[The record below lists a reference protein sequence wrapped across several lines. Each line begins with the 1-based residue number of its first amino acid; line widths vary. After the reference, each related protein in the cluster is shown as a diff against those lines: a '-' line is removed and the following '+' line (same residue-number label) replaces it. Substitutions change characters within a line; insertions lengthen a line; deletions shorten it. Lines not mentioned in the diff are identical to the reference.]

1 MASKRRNMFYEN
13 KKQETT
19 KIAILFEYTGSLKMF
34 SESQLDFSTGA
45 AGFWRNKTSSQE
57 DRQLKD
63 VGMSYERFT
72 EGLLK
77 SMVRLR
83 LNGADSIRFG
93 YVIDGYPKTADQAA
107 MLFANPNASIVNTF
121 GPPMPQEINMAGDHG
136 DNFET
141 AVAPAN
147 PLSNIGPSRVGL
159 VIVACNEGGGVSPLE
174 SRWSV
179 VERPD
184 DKVDLAIYAGS
195 REYSLDLYE
204 PGDRVGSPEGWE
216 TRQDAEPGQ
225 QRCWEGG
232 WRRLRRCSPR
242 LDEANLKINIAM
254 CHFAVKEV
262 NYLGQRVTGDGV
274 KLDPEKIRADN
285 EYPQPKSAK
294 DVRSFLGLAGYY
306 RRFVAHFAEIAKPLT
321 LPTRNKAAFQWG
333 EIEDRAFKQLKK
345 ALCSDH
351 VLINPD
357 FSHSFILAT
366 GASGTAIGAVLS
378 QLRNGAERPIA
389 FASRQLN
396 QAEVHYSA
404 TERELLATVWATQ
417 QFRCYLLGRKF
428 TLITDHGALRWMLS
442 LRDP

>member
-45 AGFWRNKTSSQE
+45 AGFWHNKTSSQE

-147 PLSNIGPSRVGL
+147 PLSNIGPSQVGR

-174 SRWSV
+174 SRWS
-179 VERPD
+179 
-184 DKVDLAIYAGS
+184 AGFGYGRGGVAGGGVGRDGIIDGRGS
-195 REYSLDLYE
+195 GRRS
-204 PGDRVGSPEGWE
+204 GGSNGGRVGVWSP
-216 TRQDAEPGQ
+216 
-225 QRCWEGG
+225 C
-232 WRRLRRCSPR
+232 CSP
-242 LDEANLKINIAM
+242 
-254 CHFAVKEV
+254 
-262 NYLGQRVTGDGV
+262 
-274 KLDPEKIRADN
+274 
-285 EYPQPKSAK
+285 
-294 DVRSFLGLAGYY
+294 
-306 RRFVAHFAEIAKPLT
+306 
-321 LPTRNKAAFQWG
+321 
-333 EIEDRAFKQLKK
+333 
-345 ALCSDH
+345 
-351 VLINPD
+351 
-357 FSHSFILAT
+357 
-366 GASGTAIGAVLS
+366 
-378 QLRNGAERPIA
+378 
-389 FASRQLN
+389 
-396 QAEVHYSA
+396 
-404 TERELLATVWATQ
+404 
-417 QFRCYLLGRKF
+417 
-428 TLITDHGALRWMLS
+428 
-442 LRDP
+442 